1 MPFLIAMLNYQRVIL
16 HQPWMPP
23 DAPKPLAQEA
33 WQHDA
38 PDALRAIRCLAG
50 QVAAA
55 RPPGGFWLGRNF

>member
-1 MPFLIAMLNYQRVIL
+1 M
-16 HQPWMPP
+16 

-50 QVAAA
+50 QVAAT